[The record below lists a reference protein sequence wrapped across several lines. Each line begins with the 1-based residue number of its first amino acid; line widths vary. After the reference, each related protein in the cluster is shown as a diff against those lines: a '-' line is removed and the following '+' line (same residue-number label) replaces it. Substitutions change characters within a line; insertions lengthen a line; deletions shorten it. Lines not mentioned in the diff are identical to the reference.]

1 MKGMDAPNIL
11 QKMKNNIYT
20 HPLLSY
26 NNKDDFFKNLDVQK
40 KRQTKTD
47 EAILNNFLFTAF
59 FLWCKKIC

>member
-40 KRQTKTD
+40 KGKQKPTKQFWTTS
-47 EAILNNFLFTAF
+47 FLLLF